1 MLKTKGRPYIEKWLV
16 YVHLHPIYDVMD
28 EETYYKL
35 FDTEKDAENWYV
47 EQLSV
52 PRMKEVEKPR
62 IYKIIQLEPDDKG
75 GKCVARE
82 EI

>member
-1 MLKTKGRPYIEKWLV
+1 MIKTKGRPYKEKWLV
-16 YVHLHPIYDVMD
+16 YVHLYPIYDIFD
-28 EETYYKL
+28 EETYYKT
-35 FDTEKDAENWYV
+35 FDAEKDAEQWYI

-62 IYKIIQLEPDDKG
+62 IYKIMQLDYDDKG
-75 GKCVARE
+75 GKYVSG